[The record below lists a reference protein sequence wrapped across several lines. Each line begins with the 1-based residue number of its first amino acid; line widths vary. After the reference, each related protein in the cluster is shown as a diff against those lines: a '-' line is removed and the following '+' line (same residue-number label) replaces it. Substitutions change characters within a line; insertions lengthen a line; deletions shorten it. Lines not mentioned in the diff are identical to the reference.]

1 MPACPQAYLEAR
13 NVKIEPKKI
22 STDQQ
27 RAHQWPT
34 LAALEGLGQ
43 AVERRSRA
51 KHAGETDEC
60 ALARNVPRAGA
71 HLEVYSASWLQHQS
85 PRIHACE
92 RVMQNGLRARE
103 GRRLG

>member
-71 HLEVYSASWLQHQS
+71 HLEVKSASWLQ
-85 PRIHACE
+85 
-92 RVMQNGLRARE
+92 LR
-103 GRRLG
+103 